1 MIAEGGYVDVVLLC
15 NLKDC
20 YPSFSLNFFAVEL
33 KGYHVSFL
41 GLLVTL

>member
-1 MIAEGGYVDVVLLC
+1 MIAEGGYVDIVLLR

-20 YPSFSLNFFAVEL
+20 CSFFSLDFFPVEL

>member
-1 MIAEGGYVDVVLLC
+1 MIAEGGYVDIVLLC

-20 YPSFSLNFFAVEL
+20 CPFFSLDFFPVECE
-33 KGYHVSFL
+33 GYHVSFL